1 VQRLAD
7 VVAGRFC
14 YSVMAASAATFAFW
28 SLLGARPASRP
39 AHTSAAV
46 SRRSARHAAS
56 TAAATAVSAAG
67 TLQCANAG
75 CKAARLPATLRLC
88 SPTLGCAL

>member
-28 SLLGARPASRP
+28 SLLGARSALGLNRSQHSSCQLLLSAPRCEHRGRHGGP
-39 AHTSAAV
+39 YHWCSAA
-46 SRRSARHAAS
+46 RRCRLHSG
-56 TAAATAVSAAG
+56 TPAG
-67 TLQCANAG
+67 AMRRVQ
-75 CKAARLPATLRLC
+75 RE
-88 SPTLGCAL
+88 